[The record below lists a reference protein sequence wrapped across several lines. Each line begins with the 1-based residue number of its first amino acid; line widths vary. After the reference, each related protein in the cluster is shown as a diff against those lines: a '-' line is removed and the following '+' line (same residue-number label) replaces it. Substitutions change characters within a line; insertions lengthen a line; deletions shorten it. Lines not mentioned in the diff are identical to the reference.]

1 MALNKKTAVQIPSI
15 EQVEAERA
23 RLRYKRRYS
32 KTLKSTVAILVVVA
46 ALAVLVATLWMPVL
60 QIYGSSMSPTLKDG
74 EIVIA
79 LKGSQFSTG
88 DVVGL
93 WYENKLL
100 VKRVIGKP
108 GDWINIDKDGNITV
122 NGELLDE
129 PYIDEKAYG
138 ETTVELPYQVG
149 DDAWFVVGDNRD
161 VSIDSRNTAV
171 GCIPTDQIVGRIVFC
186 IWPLKDFGVLK

>member
-1 MALNKKTAVQIPSI
+1 MARNKKHAVQIPSI

-23 RLRYKRRYS
+23 RLRYKHRYS

-46 ALAVLVATLWMPVL
+46 AVAVLVATLWMPVL

-79 LKGSQFSTG
+79 VKGSSFSTG

-129 PYIDEKAYG
+129 PYITEKAFG
-138 ETTVELPYQVG
+138 ETTIELPYQVG
-149 DDAWFVVGDNRD
+149 DDMWFVVGDNRA

-171 GCIPTDQIVGRIVFC
+171 GCIPADQIVGRIVFC
-186 IWPLKDFGVLK
+186 IWPIKDFGVLK

>member
-1 MALNKKTAVQIPSI
+1 MARNKHHAVQIPTI

-23 RLRYKRRYS
+23 RLRYKHRYS

-79 LKGSQFSTG
+79 VKGSSFSTG

-129 PYIDEKAYG
+129 PYITKKAYG
-138 ETTVELPYQVG
+138 ETTIELPYQVG
-149 DDAWFVVGDNRD
+149 DDMWFVVGDNRE
-161 VSIDSRNTAV
+161 VSIDSRNTSV
-171 GCIPTDQIVGRIVFC
+171 GCITTDQIVGRIVFC
-186 IWPLKDFGVLK
+186 IWPIKDFGVLK

>member
-1 MALNKKTAVQIPSI
+1 MAGNKAHTVKIPSI

-23 RLRYKRRYS
+23 RLRYKHRYS

-79 LKGSQFSTG
+79 VKGSSFSTG

-129 PYIDEKAYG
+129 PYITKKAFG
-138 ETTVELPYQVG
+138 ETTIELPYQVG
-149 DDAWFVVGDNRD
+149 DDLWFVVGDNRG
-161 VSIDSRNTAV
+161 VSIDSRSTSV
-171 GCIPTDQIVGRIVFC
+171 GCIPTEQIVGRIVFC
-186 IWPLKDFGVLK
+186 TWPLSNFGLLK

>member
-1 MALNKKTAVQIPSI
+1 MARNKKHAVQIPSI
-15 EQVEAERA
+15 EQVEEERA
-23 RLRYKRRYS
+23 RLRYKHRYS

-79 LKGSQFSTG
+79 VKGSSFSTG

-129 PYIDEKAYG
+129 PYITKKAYG
-138 ETTVELPYQVG
+138 ETTIELPCQVG
-149 DDAWFVVGDNRD
+149 DDMWFVVGDNRE
-161 VSIDSRNTAV
+161 VSIDSRNTSV
-171 GCIPTDQIVGRIVFC
+171 GCITTDQIVGRIVFC
-186 IWPLKDFGVLK
+186 IWPIKDFGVLK